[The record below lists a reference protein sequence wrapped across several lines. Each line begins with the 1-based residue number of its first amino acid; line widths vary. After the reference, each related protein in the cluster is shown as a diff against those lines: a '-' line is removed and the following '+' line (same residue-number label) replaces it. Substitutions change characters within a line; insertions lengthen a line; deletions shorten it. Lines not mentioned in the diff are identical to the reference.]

1 MSDSSINDPQ
11 PREPMLGRKIL
22 AGAATGIGPFIA
34 AQGGEPELVFEITGL
49 DPAVI
54 KNTRA
59 SLSLSTYV
67 AMLEVAARET
77 RQDNFGLIYGRD
89 YLPERLGLIGE
100 IILAAP
106 TLGSAL
112 EHLAL
117 WFPWHQQATE
127 TRFVPWGDRW
137 QLTYRIL
144 DGSIVDR
151 RQDAEL
157 TMGMYMNIFRACLGS
172 NWTPEIVLF
181 EHPRP
186 AFWKQH
192 ESIFDAEIYW
202 SQPQNAI
209 VFKNS
214 KLDAAMPQADRT
226 ALAALTYELSQLTGS
241 CGAPRFIDRV
251 KGEIR
256 RSLATDCI
264 SIENLSEAVGMHRWT
279 LQRRLAEEGTS
290 FSSLL
295 EETRRCL
302 AASYI
307 TQLQLPLTEIA
318 YTMGY
323 SEISAFT
330 RAFSK
335 WYGVSPRKARRHLFA
350 PSMPCRPRLAKSPIP
365 SPKCSAPTISA
376 TLNISSYREN
386 TLEPQ

>member
-1 MSDSSINDPQ
+1 MSESSIIAPP
-11 PREPMLGRKIL
+11 PRYPMLGRKIL

-49 DPAVI
+49 DPTVI
-54 KNTRA
+54 KNPRA
-59 SLSLSTYV
+59 SMDLSAYV
-67 AMLEVAARET
+67 AMLENAARET

-89 YLPERLGLIGE
+89 FLPERLGLIGE
-100 IILAAP
+100 IVLAAP

-127 TRFVPWGDRW
+127 TRLVRWGEHW

-144 DGSIVDR
+144 DGSIINR

-157 TMGMYMNIFRACLGS
+157 TMGMYVNILRACLGS

-186 AFWKQH
+186 TFWKQH
-192 ESIFDAEIYW
+192 ESVFDAEIYW
-202 SQPQNAI
+202 SQPRNAI

-214 KLDAAMPQADRT
+214 KLDIAMPQADRA

-241 CGAPRFIDRV
+241 CGAPRFIDRI

-256 RSLATDCI
+256 RSLATGGS
-264 SIENLSEAVGMHRWT
+264 SIEDVSDAIGMHRWT
-279 LQRRLAEEGTS
+279 LQRQLAEEGTS
-290 FSSLL
+290 YSALL
-295 EETRRCL
+295 EETRRSL
-302 AASYI
+302 AGSYI
-307 TQLQLPLTEIA
+307 AQRQLPLTEIA

-330 RAFSK
+330 RAFRK
-335 WYGVSPRKARRHLFA
+335 WYGVSPRRARLHL
-350 PSMPCRPRLAKSPIP
+350 LG
-365 SPKCSAPTISA
+365 
-376 TLNISSYREN
+376 SSSNLR
-386 TLEPQ
+386 T

>member
-1 MSDSSINDPQ
+1 MSDSSITDPP

-34 AQGGEPELVFEITGL
+34 AQGGEPELVFEITGV
-49 DPAVI
+49 DPGVI

-59 SLSLSTYV
+59 SLDLPTYV
-67 AMLEVAARET
+67 AMLENAARET

-89 YLPERLGLIGE
+89 YRPERLGLIGE
-100 IILAAP
+100 IVLAAP

-127 TRFVPWGDRW
+127 TRLVPWGDRW

-144 DGSIVDR
+144 DGSIIDR

-157 TMGMYMNIFRACLGS
+157 TMGMYVNILRACLGS
-172 NWTPEIVLF
+172 KWTPEIVLF

-192 ESIFDAEIYW
+192 ESVFDAEIYW
-202 SQPQNAI
+202 SQPRNAI

-226 ALAALTYELSQLTGS
+226 ALAARTYELSQLTGS
-241 CGAPRFIDRV
+241 CGAPRFVDRI

-256 RSLATDCI
+256 RSLATGRI
-264 SIENLSEAVGMHRWT
+264 SIEELSDAIGMHRWT

-295 EETRRCL
+295 EETRRGL
-302 AASYI
+302 ARTYI
-307 TQLQLPLTEIA
+307 AQRQLPLTEIA

-335 WYGVSPRKARRHLFA
+335 WYGVSPSRARLHL
-350 PSMPCRPRLAKSPIP
+350 LG
-365 SPKCSAPTISA
+365 
-376 TLNISSYREN
+376 SSSN
-386 TLEPQ
+386 PQT